1 MWRVLLPA
9 QRGALGAEIVV
20 HVTVH
25 VRGKSGSVVSK
36 EYVVRFTFKIY
47 FHASTLLMTF
57 AVAWIPVF

>member
-1 MWRVLLPA
+1 MKDVEIVLGAFANRSVHVESAAPPA

-36 EYVVRFTFKIY
+36 EYVVRFT
-47 FHASTLLMTF
+47 
-57 AVAWIPVF
+57 